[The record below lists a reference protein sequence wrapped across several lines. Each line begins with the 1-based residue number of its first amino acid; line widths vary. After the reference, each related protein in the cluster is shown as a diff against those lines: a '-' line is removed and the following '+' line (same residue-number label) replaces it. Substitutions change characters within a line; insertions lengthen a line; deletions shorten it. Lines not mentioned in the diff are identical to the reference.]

1 MSEKNTYAS
10 SADETS
16 TERIPTYEES
26 VASSTNPRSMG
37 RWEKSSRSMPS
48 MIRQE
53 RTRRIEQL
61 IAELIVPTV
70 SMKLSSGCSSL
81 SIIILPSASL
91 TANGEVTEQNI
102 VTPGPQAQESRTVLT
117 LRGEEN
123 SASFWT
129 QNPVVQELEFFLRQ
143 ELSEEPID
151 AATLFDNQLQAEVR
165 SQPTAPLPQ
174 RPKPKS
180 WLKRA
185 FESPGA
191 DHDPTGETGKWNLG
205 WRSPDTRSGSQDSGW
220 RAKER
225 RRNVQ
230 RDELAVHARLE
241 NVSFRTESEMG
252 LLETNTVKCLWVEIE
267 LGL

>member
-1 MSEKNTYAS
+1 MSEKNTYAYR
-10 SADETS
+10 ADETP

-26 VASSTNPRSMG
+26 VATSASPRSMG
-37 RWEKSSRSMPS
+37 RREKSSRSMPS

-61 IAELIVPTV
+61 ITNSIIPTF
-70 SMKLSSGCSSL
+70 SLKLSSGCSYL
-81 SIIILPSASL
+81 SIIILPSDSL
-91 TANGEVTEQNI
+91 RTNGEVTEQNI
-102 VTPGPQAQESRTVLT
+102 VTPGPQAQESRTVLI

-123 SASFWT
+123 CASFWA

-143 ELSEEPID
+143 ELSEEPMD
-151 AATLFDNQLQAEVR
+151 STSLFDNQLQAEVR
-165 SQPTAPLPQ
+165 GRPTAPLPQ

-185 FESPGA
+185 FVLPGP

-205 WRSPDTRSGSQDSGW
+205 WRSADSTSGQDSGW

-230 RDELAVHARLE
+230 RDELAVHTRLE
-241 NVSFRTESEMG
+241 DVSFRTESEMG

-267 LGL
+267 LGV